1 MSLGD
6 YLRLLRAK
14 GGGLTPW
21 DIEAATTLPKGL
33 YRQMEQRYR
42 AIGDDASIAILA
54 DYYAIPFE
62 DLRWRLDWS
71 RKALSRALHAAATN
85 QTLITLNLWNR
96 QEATGKVV
104 WWDLGAVGL
113 DAGSGLLLVVQRHAV
128 ERWDPRAAEDSAADA
143 DDPNDEDDD

>member
-42 AIGDDASIAILA
+42 AIGDDASIQILA
-54 DYYAIPFE
+54 EYYAVPFE

-71 RKALSRALHAAATN
+71 RKALSPHSCSGNQSDADHARSLERARGGREGGL
-85 QTLITLNLWNR
+85 
-96 QEATGKVV
+96 
-104 WWDLGAVGL
+104 VGFGCG
-113 DAGSGLLLVVQRHAV
+113 GSGHWQRSAP
-128 ERWDPRAAEDSAADA
+128 DCAASCR
-143 DDPNDEDDD
+143 

>member
-14 GGGLTPW
+14 RGGLTPW
-21 DIEAATTLPKGL
+21 DIEAATILPKGL

-42 AIGDDASIAILA
+42 AIGDDASIQILS
-54 DYYAIPFE
+54 DYYAVPFE

-85 QTLITLNLWNR
+85 QTPIRLNLWNGL
-96 QEATGKVV
+96 EANGKVA

-113 DAGSGLLLVVQRHAV
+113 DMGRGQLLVVQRHAV
-128 ERWDPRAAEDSAADA
+128 ERWDPRAPEDNVADT
-143 DDPNDEDDD
+143 DDPDDGDED